1 MTETLLPPDWNLI
14 DTVLLDMDGT
24 LLDKHFDDHFW
35 EEYVPS
41 QYASQFGVPE
51 DEARDKLLSLFRSQE
66 ETLNWTSLDYW
77 TQQLGMDIHAL
88 KKQVDHLIAV
98 HPYVVGFLDRV
109 REAGKK
115 VHLITNAHGKTL
127 ELKMNKTAL
136 AGKFDEIYTAHD
148 IGMPKEEPLFWGELR
163 KKIPFD
169 PERTLLGEDTEAVLV
184 SARKFGI
191 RYLVFVANS
200 SSTKQPRDSD
210 SFFSIQR
217 FSEITP
223 D

>member
-1 MTETLLPPDWNLI
+1 MKNISPDWKEI
-14 DTVLLDMDGT
+14 DTLLLDMDGT

-41 QYASQFGVPE
+41 QYANQFGVPE
-51 DEARDKLLSLFRSQE
+51 EEARDKLLPLFRSQE
-66 ETLNWTSLDYW
+66 KTLNWTSLDYW

-98 HPYVVGFLDRV
+98 HPYVIGFLDRA
-109 REAGKK
+109 REVGKK
-115 VHLITNAHGKTL
+115 VHLVTNAHGKTL
-127 ELKMNKTAL
+127 DLKMDKTAL

-148 IGMPKEEPLFWGELR
+148 IGMPKEDPLFWGELQ

-200 SSTKQPRDSD
+200 SSTKAARDSED
-210 SFFSIQR
+210 FFSIQR
-217 FSEITP
+217 FSEIMP
-223 D
+223 G